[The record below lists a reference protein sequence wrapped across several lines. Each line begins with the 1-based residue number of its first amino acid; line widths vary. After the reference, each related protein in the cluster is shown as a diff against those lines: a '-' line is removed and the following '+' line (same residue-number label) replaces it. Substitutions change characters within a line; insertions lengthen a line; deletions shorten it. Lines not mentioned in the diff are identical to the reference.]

1 MKLTVLTWLR
11 DSSIAFVGRAV
22 ELIFRALLLILPLG
36 LYLCLI
42 QARNK
47 ASKISSISVY
57 TNDEST
63 WQHIF
68 PGFLLVAIDPKVLH
82 KKRAAI
88 KEKFQAWVQA
98 NKYLL
103 SFIFMLLIVLLMVI
117 GEMTR

>member
-11 DSSIAFVGRAV
+11 DSSITFVGRLI
-22 ELIFRALLLILPLG
+22 ELVFRAVLLILPLG
-36 LYLCLI
+36 LYLYLI

-57 TNDEST
+57 TTDDST
-63 WQHIF
+63 WQHVF

-82 KKRAAI
+82 KKRVAF
-88 KEKFQAWVQA
+88 KEKLQNWVQA

-117 GEMTR
+117 GEITK